1 MYLITAFFVPLLLC
15 INAQGKRGKHQIEL
29 FPSYCTNNQEYVF
42 KERVCGLEGF
52 LLQTIQNMFIKHKK
66 PKYSRCVKI
75 YKVHFWGRLFFG
87 LGYFT

>member
-29 FPSYCTNNQEYVF
+29 FPSYCTNNQENVF

-52 LLQTIQNMFIKHKK
+52 LLQTIQNMFIKQKN
-66 PKYSRCVKI
+66 KI
-75 YKVHFWGRLFFG
+75 FKVC
-87 LGYFT
+87 